1 MSALKLAFMGTP
13 DFAVP
18 SLDALLSAGHDV
30 VAVYCQPPRP
40 AGRGKKLRP
49 CPVQVF
55 AEDRGLT
62 VHSPASLRDVDVQ
75 NAFRNLQLD
84 AAVVT
89 AYGLILPP
97 AILQAPRL
105 GCLNVHASLLPRWR
119 GAAPIQRA
127 ILEGDYRSGITIM
140 QMDEGLDTGAMLL
153 QEATAITAQDTGQ
166 RLHDRLTLM
175 GGAMVA
181 QALEGLQQGKLAAV
195 PQPTT
200 GITYAEKLTREE
212 AKLDWRQDAARLE
225 RQVRAFTPWPGAWFE
240 ARGERLRVL
249 EAEVIGRQEPAA
261 PGTLLDQRLTVACG
275 TQALRITR
283 LQRAG
288 KAPMAAADFLRG
300 FRLEAGDLL
309 T

>member
-1 MSALKLAFMGTP
+1 MTALKLAFMGTP
-13 DFAVP
+13 EFAVP
-18 SLDALLSAGHDV
+18 SLDALLCAGHDV

-55 AEDRGLT
+55 AEGRGLM
-62 VHSPASLRDVDVQ
+62 VRSPASLRDGTAQTD
-75 NAFRNLQLD
+75 FRNLELD

-89 AYGLILPP
+89 AYGLLLPP
-97 AILQAPRL
+97 GILQAPRL

-127 ILEGDYRSGITIM
+127 ILEGDDRSGITIM

-153 QEATAITAQDTGQ
+153 QEAIPITNRDTGQ
-166 RLHDRLTLM
+166 RLHDRLALL
-175 GGAMVA
+175 GGALIA
-181 QALEGLQQGKLAAV
+181 QALVGLQQGTLTAV
-195 PQPTT
+195 PQPTK
-200 GITYAEKLTREE
+200 GVTYAEKLTREE
-212 AKLDWRQDAARLE
+212 AKLDWRQDATRLE

-249 EAEVIGRQEPAA
+249 DAKVVDCEGAA
-261 PGTLLDQRLTVACG
+261 LPGTLLDQHLTVACG
-275 TQALRITR
+275 AQALRVTR

-288 KAPMAAADFLRG
+288 RAPMAAADLLRG
-300 FRLEAGDLL
+300 FSLEPGLLL